1 MRDVTL
7 PDDLFARLQ
16 ALAVPLVDTVPDV
29 VRRLLDHYERTS
41 PEHKT
46 PSSRASASASGPLPV
61 LVRER
66 SVTGRVAR
74 ERGATIEIEGHQI
87 QAVSV
92 RDMYE
97 QAMRF
102 IVDNGHSKRLK
113 TLVPF
118 RTSGQR
124 YLIAERPVH
133 PNGNDFVVP
142 ARYGGFY
149 MESHKDYRNAV
160 KHLGQLTS
168 KLGLKLR
175 YIG

>member
-1 MRDVTL
+1 VREVTI

-16 ALAVPLVDTVPDV
+16 SLAVPLVDTVPDV
-29 VRRLLDHYERTS
+29 VRRLLDHYERTRPESNS
-41 PEHKT
+41 PGPGT
-46 PSSRASASASGPLPV
+46 SVLPPSHMPTLFREPSLRGRA
-61 LVRER
+61 R
-66 SVTGRVAR
+66 R
-74 ERGATIEIEGHQI
+74 ERGATIEIDDHQI

-102 IVDNGHSKRLK
+102 MIDNGHSKPLK
-113 TLVPF
+113 ALVPF
-118 RTSGQR
+118 RTSGRR
-124 YLIAERPVH
+124 YLIADRPIH

-142 ARYGGFY
+142 ARYGGFF

-160 KHLGQLTS
+160 EHLRQLTS

-175 YIG
+175 YLG